1 MNITLIGAGN
11 LATNL
16 GKALKAAQYHIGQ
29 VYSRTETSARQLG
42 ELLDCPWTTTLSDLA
57 DDADCFIISVKDNVL
72 EQVAEQVCRK
82 FGNVTPQQA
91 GCQPANDRKQGNNH
105 LQDTVPIF
113 LHTAG
118 SMPIQLF
125 EGRARRYGVLY
136 PMQTFSKE
144 REVDF
149 SYIPCFVEASDEA
162 TMAQICQLARSISK
176 EVHPMSSADRRYLHL
191 AAVWACNFT
200 NHCYDVASEILG
212 RHDIPFSVMNALVDE
227 TAAKVHALHPRQA
240 QTGPAV
246 RFDENVLEAQ
256 MKLMEGELLQQ
267 ELYRKLSESIHEYQ
281 KKVK

>member
-57 DDADCFIISVKDNVL
+57 DDADCFIISVKDNAL

-91 GCQPANDRKQGNNH
+91 GGQPANDRKQGNNH
-105 LQDTVPIF
+105 LQDTAPIF

-144 REVDF
+144 REVDL
-149 SYIPCFVEASDEA
+149 SYIPCFVEANDEA

-227 TAAKVHALHPRQA
+227 TAAKVHALPPRQA